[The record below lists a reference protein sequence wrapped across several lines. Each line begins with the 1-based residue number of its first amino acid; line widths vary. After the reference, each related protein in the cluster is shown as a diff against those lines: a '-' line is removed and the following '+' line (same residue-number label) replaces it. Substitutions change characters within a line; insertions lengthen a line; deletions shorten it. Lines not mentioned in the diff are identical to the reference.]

1 MTEATPK
8 RILQRMDVKELNIAH
23 IKSHLQVTLIF
34 FIFFFNFYA
43 FVPIV
48 PEKYVRLKYF
58 SYCVQSQNFVKYV
71 RVLQLTLQLKRIDLN
86 FNSEIVICNL
96 I

>member
-23 IKSHLQVTLIF
+23 IKSHLQVTLK
-34 FIFFFNFYA
+34 FFFF
-43 FVPIV
+43 FF
-48 PEKYVRLKYF
+48 KLLRLRPNRPRKIRASKILF
-58 SYCVQSQNFVKYV
+58 I
-71 RVLQLTLQLKRIDLN
+71 LKRIDLN